1 MFGLFQSTPESV
13 HFIDMREGRIS
24 FLLTQPKRPGATMKV
39 RFPLLPQ
46 AQTRRLDVA
55 VTVTACRP
63 ARGAGGYICVAEPQ
77 MNPQET
83 AKLAETL
90 SLYGVSEAA
99 ATLGEVRQTDRSR
112 ISLRV
117 LGREIPYFRAV
128 ASDLSPGGVRVH
140 CQGKLAVGQVI
151 DIKLELDLPSLPDL
165 TVKGRV
171 AWTLTDPEGSTFSS
185 GLQFWDLTPSQ
196 QKVVDLYLAGLAKR
210 DFGQVQHRLAKE

>member
-24 FLLTQPKRPGATMKV
+24 FLLTQPKRAGATMKV

-55 VTVTACRP
+55 VTVTACRA
-63 ARGAGGYICVAEPQ
+63 ARGASGFICVAEPQ
-77 MNPQET
+77 MSPQDT

-90 SLYGVSEAA
+90 SQYGVSEAA

-128 ASDLSPGGVRVH
+128 ALDLSPGGVRVH
-140 CQGKLAVGQVI
+140 CQGKLAAGKLLEV
-151 DIKLELDLPSLPDL
+151 KLELDLPSLPAL
-165 TVKGRV
+165 TVQARV
-171 AWTLTDPEGSTFSS
+171 AWTLTNPDDSTFTS
-185 GLQFWDLTPSQ
+185 GLQFVDLSVHQ
-196 QKVVDLYLAGLAKR
+196 RKVVDLYLAGVGKR
-210 DFGQVQHRLAKE
+210 DFGQVQHRLSKE